1 MSQPKLPPIDH
12 VQKNFFFLMAQ
23 INRQWRRII
32 DRKLQPLGI
41 TEAMWLPLL
50 HLVRAT
56 EPMRQKDLAAS
67 LSLDSSSVVRLIDM
81 LESGKL
87 VERFEGADRRAKNV
101 HLTALGRSTAQH
113 VEELVSEGRDCVLAS
128 VSEREL
134 VDAFHV
140 LERIADT
147 LSSVEQNELK

>member
-1 MSQPKLPPIDH
+1 MSQPQPRRIDH
-12 VQKNFFFLMAQ
+12 VQKNFLFLMAQ

-32 DRKLQPLGI
+32 DRKLQPLGL

-67 LSLDSSSVVRLIDM
+67 LSLDSSSVVRLIDL

-87 VERFEGADRRAKNV
+87 VERFEGADRRAKTV
-101 HLTALGRSTAQH
+101 HLTALGISTARH
-113 VEELVSEGRDCVLAS
+113 VEELVSEGRDCVLTS

-134 VDAFHV
+134 ADAFHV

-147 LSSVEQNELK
+147 LSSIERDELK